1 MNLEKEVLI
10 EVEHMKKY
18 FKHSEN
24 IFDKKQVKVV
34 DDISLTIHKGET
46 LGLVGE
52 SGCGKSTLG
61 RCIVR
66 LLKPTS
72 GKVKFKGEE
81 ITKENEDKFATDLQ
95 MIFQDPLSALNPRMT
110 VFDIIAEPMI
120 VQKTCD
126 AAERERRVYELMD
139 FVGLRPE
146 TAHRYPHEFSGGQC
160 QRIGIART
168 MALNP
173 SFIVCDEPV
182 SALDVSIK
190 AQIIN
195 MFIDIQKKTDV
206 SYLFI
211 THDLLTA
218 RYISHRIAV
227 MYLGKI
233 VEIAPTDELYDNPAH
248 PYTKALLSAI
258 SPPNLDDLKK
268 KKRIAL
274 EGEIPSPANAPS
286 GCPFRTRCKY
296 DSEKCVQETPPL
308 KDIGNGHYAA
318 CYLID

>member
-1 MNLEKEVLI
+1 MEKEVLI
-10 EVEHMKKY
+10 EAEHIKMY
-18 FKHSEN
+18 FKQGGN
-24 IFDKKQVKVV
+24 IFNKQTVKAV
-34 DDISLTIHKGET
+34 DDVSLVIHKGET

-61 RCIVR
+61 KCIIR
-66 LLKPTS
+66 LLEATD
-72 GKVKFKGEE
+72 GKIKFKGEE
-81 ITKENEDKFATDLQ
+81 ITKKNENKFATDLQ

-110 VFDIIAEPMI
+110 IFDIIAEPMI
-120 VQKTCD
+120 VQKTCN
-126 AAERERRVYELMD
+126 AEERKKRVYELMD
-139 FVGLRPE
+139 FVGLRRE
-146 TAHRYPHEFSGGQC
+146 MAQRYPHEFSGGQC
-160 QRIGIART
+160 QRIGIARA

-195 MFIDIQKKTDV
+195 MFADIQKKTDV

-218 RYISHRIAV
+218 RYISHRTAV

-233 VEIAPTDELYDNPAH
+233 VEIASTDELYDNPAH

-258 SPPNLDDLKK
+258 SPPDLDALKE

-274 EGEIPSPANAPS
+274 EGEIPSPLNTPS
-286 GCPFRTRCKY
+286 GCPFRTRCRY
-296 DSEKCVQETPPL
+296 ATEKCAGEMPPL
-308 KDIGNGHYAA
+308 KEISDGHYAA

>member
-1 MNLEKEVLI
+1 MEKEVLI
-10 EVEHMKKY
+10 EAEHIKMY
-18 FKHSEN
+18 FKQSEN
-24 IFDKKQVKVV
+24 IFNKQVLKAV
-34 DDISLTIHKGET
+34 DDVSLVIHKGET

-61 RCIVR
+61 KCIIR
-66 LLKPTS
+66 LLKATS
-72 GKVKFKGEE
+72 GTLKFKGEE
-81 ITKENEDKFATDLQ
+81 VTKENEDKFTTEWQ

-110 VFDIIAEPMI
+110 IFDIIAEPMI
-120 VQKTCD
+120 VQKICD
-126 AAERERRVYELMD
+126 ATERKRRVYELMD
-139 FVGLRPE
+139 FVGLRRE
-146 TAHRYPHEFSGGQC
+146 MALRYPHEFSGGQC
-160 QRIGIART
+160 QRIGIARA
-168 MALNP
+168 MSLNP
-173 SFIVCDEPV
+173 AFIVCDEPV

-195 MFIDIQKKTDV
+195 MFSDIQKNTDV

-218 RYISHRIAV
+218 RYISHRTAV

-233 VEIAPTDELYDNPAH
+233 VEIAPTDELYDHPAH

-274 EGEIPSPANAPS
+274 EGEIPSPLNAPS

-296 DSEKCVQETPPL
+296 ASTECGEKTPPL
-308 KDIGNGHYAA
+308 KEIANGHYAA
-318 CYLID
+318 CYFID